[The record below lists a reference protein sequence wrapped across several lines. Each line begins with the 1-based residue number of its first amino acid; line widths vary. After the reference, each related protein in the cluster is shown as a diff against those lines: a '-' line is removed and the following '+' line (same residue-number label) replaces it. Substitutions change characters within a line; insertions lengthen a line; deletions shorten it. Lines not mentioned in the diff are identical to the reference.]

1 FLKEGREVKKN
12 LVDLARLECVVKI
25 GVEGVRLREGSY
37 INKCL
42 MTLGTVIKKLRDGI
56 ESQG

>member
-12 LVDLARLECVVKI
+12 LVDLIGSKCAVKI
-25 GVEGVRLREGSY
+25 GAEGVRLREGSY

-42 MTLGTVIKKLRDGI
+42 MNLGTIIKKLRDGI